1 MFWRQVAVLVRRD
14 LAVEAATRE
23 ALATVPPLILAGLLL
38 AGIGLDL
45 PPAGLAAAA
54 PGLLW
59 LLVLSAAVPLARSV
73 LAAERDDDAWDLLR
87 SLTRPSALL
96 AVKATTLGL
105 QLMLAWAIGAALAV
119 ALLGARWPAV
129 AVLAAAIAMPGI
141 AVNVTIFGAVLGEHG
156 RPALL
161 TVLVLAAGLP
171 AYVAGTQAA
180 VGETAAPWLVLLF
193 VYDVVAVVVGW
204 AIFPTLLEE

>member
-96 AVKATTLGL
+96 AAKATTLGL

-119 ALLGARWPAV
+119 ALLGARWPGV

-171 AYVAGTQAA
+171 AYVAGTQVA
-180 VGETAAPWLVLLF
+180 VGEAAAPWLVLLL

-204 AIFPTLLEE
+204 SIFPTLLEE

>member
-45 PPAGLAAAA
+45 PPAALAAAA

-87 SLTRPSALL
+87 SLARPSALL
-96 AVKATTLGL
+96 AAKATTLGL

-119 ALLGARWPAV
+119 ALLGARWPGV

-141 AVNVTIFGAVLGEHG
+141 AANVTIFGAVLGEHG

-161 TVLVLAAGLP
+161 TVLVLAVGLP
-171 AYVAGTQAA
+171 AYVAGTQVA
-180 VGETAAPWLVLLF
+180 VGEAAAPWLVLLL

>member
-38 AGIGLDL
+38 AGIGFDL

-96 AVKATTLGL
+96 AAKATTLGL

-171 AYVAGTQAA
+171 AYVAGTQVA